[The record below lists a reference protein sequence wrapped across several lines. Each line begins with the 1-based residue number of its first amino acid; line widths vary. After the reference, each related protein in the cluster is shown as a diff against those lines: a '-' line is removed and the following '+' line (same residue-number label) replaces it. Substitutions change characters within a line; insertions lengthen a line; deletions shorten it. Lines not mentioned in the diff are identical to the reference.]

1 MSPLDR
7 WKENSISWELF
18 LRKKGGGGHF
28 GKWWGGDRLPL
39 FPHPLNLQK
48 KGGALAVTWICGCIS
63 AAYMA
68 SSALAFVTCIPR
80 VDSTT
85 MSMVLFMYAN
95 EVGAEVAFDEGTL
108 LRPSTR

>member
-1 MSPLDR
+1 MINKTHSKQRRRTGSTTRRRTATTGSVP
-7 WKENSISWELF
+7 
-18 LRKKGGGGHF
+18 
-28 GKWWGGDRLPL
+28 P
-39 FPHPLNLQK
+39 Q
-48 KGGALAVTWICGCIS
+48 WICGCIS

-85 MSMVLFMYAN
+85 MSMVMFMYAN
-95 EVGAEVAFDEGTL
+95 EVGAKIAFDDGTL

>member
-1 MSPLDR
+1 MITF
-7 WKENSISWELF
+7 NFMGIISS
-18 LRKKGGGGHF
+18 KKGGGGTLE
-28 GKWWGGDRLPL
+28 KGGDRP
-39 FPHPLNLQK
+39 PVPPPPK
-48 KGGALAVTWICGCIS
+48 SALAVTWICGCIS

-85 MSMVLFMYAN
+85 MSMVMFMYAN
-95 EVGAEVAFDEGTL
+95 EVGAKIAFDDGTL